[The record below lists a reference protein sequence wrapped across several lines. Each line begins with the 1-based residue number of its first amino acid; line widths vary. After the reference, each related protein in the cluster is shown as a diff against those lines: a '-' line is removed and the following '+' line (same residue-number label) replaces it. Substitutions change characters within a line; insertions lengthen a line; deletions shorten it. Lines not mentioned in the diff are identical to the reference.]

1 MEYSL
6 YNKKV
11 YCKSS
16 TKCCVKGPQG
26 LKGDTGKTDIQYA
39 IIYFE
44 DSSLNDISNAGG
56 FYSPDISL
64 SDTSN
69 NGIIN
74 ELIYDT
80 SNNCLNLSSIENI
93 DDYIVEIYTH
103 LDINLTTS
111 NKGITLFMNLTDKDN
126 SDNVI
131 DIDTRSVTKK
141 NQDTHVTFGP
151 VLYKAKDLNNKYKL
165 HIDTYSD
172 QAFEDSEYLSEI
184 KLIIKLIK
192 YK

>member
-16 TKCCVKGPQG
+16 KKNCLKGPQG

-39 IIYFE
+39 IIYYN
-44 DSSLNDISNAGG
+44 DASLIDISDQAG
-56 FYSPDISL
+56 FYEPSFNDH
-64 SDTSN
+64 DTTDK
-69 NGIIN
+69 GIKN
-74 ELIYDT
+74 DLIYDT
-80 SNNCLNLSSIENI
+80 SKNCLNLSSIEI
-93 DDYIVEIYTH
+93 MDDYIVEIYAH

-111 NKGITLFMNLTDKDN
+111 TKGITLFMNLIDN

-172 QAFEDSEYLSEI
+172 QVFDPSEFLTEI

>member
-16 TKCCVKGPQG
+16 TTKCVKGPTG

-39 IIYFE
+39 IIYFV
-44 DSSLNDISNAGG
+44 DTSLNDISAEQD
-56 FYSPDISL
+56 FYALDIS
-64 SDTSN
+64 SSNTSN

-80 SNNCLNLSSIENI
+80 INNCLNLSMLENS
-93 DDYIVEIYTH
+93 DDYIVEIYAH
-103 LDINLTTS
+103 LDINLTISTNS
-111 NKGITLFMNLTDKDN
+111 ITLFMNLTDASN
-126 SDNVI
+126 NVI

-141 NQDTHVTFGP
+141 NPDTHVTFGP
-151 VLYKAKDLNNKYKL
+151 VLYKAADFTKNYKL
-165 HIDTYSD
+165 HINTYSD
-172 QAFEDSEYLSEI
+172 QDFDISENLTEI

>member
-1 MEYSL
+1 MEYSF

-16 TKCCVKGPQG
+16 TKKCVKGPPG
-26 LKGDTGKTDIQYA
+26 PKGDTGKTDVQYA
-39 IIYFE
+39 IIYFH
-44 DSSLNDISNAGG
+44 DVSLNDISAAEG
-56 FYSPDISL
+56 FYDPSFDQQ
-64 SDTSN
+64 DTSN
-69 NGIIN
+69 KGIIN

-80 SNNCLNLSSIENI
+80 SNNCLNLESLDNSDN
-93 DDYIVEIYTH
+93 YIVEIYSH

-111 NKGITLFMNLTDKDN
+111 IKSITLFMNLTDN
-126 SDNVI
+126 SNNVI

-141 NQDTHVTFGP
+141 NPDTHVTFGP
-151 VLYKAKDLNNKYKL
+151 VLYKATDFTGEYKL

-172 QAFEDSEYLSEI
+172 QDFDDSEYLSEI

-192 YK
+192 YT

>member
-16 TKCCVKGPQG
+16 KKDCLKGPQG

-39 IIYFE
+39 IIYYN
-44 DSSLNDISNAGG
+44 DASLTDISDGEG
-56 FYSPDISL
+56 FYEPSFNEV
-64 SDTSN
+64 DTPVK
-69 NGIIN
+69 GIIN
-74 ELIYDT
+74 DLIYDT
-80 SNNCLNLSSIENI
+80 SKNWLIISNSVNEE
-93 DDYIVEIYTH
+93 DYIVEIYAH

-111 NKGITLFMNLTDKDN
+111 TKGITLFMNLTDKDN

-172 QAFEDSEYLSEI
+172 QVFDPSEFLTEI

>member
-1 MEYSL
+1 MEYTF

-44 DSSLNDISNAGG
+44 DASLNDISNQP
-56 FYSPDISL
+56 FYDPSFDKQ
-64 SDTSN
+64 DTSN

-93 DDYIVEIYTH
+93 DDYIVEIYAH
-103 LDINLTTS
+103 LDIILDTT
-111 NKGITLFMNLTDKDN
+111 NAITLFMNLINDTDDN
-126 SDNVI
+126 DKN

-141 NQDTHVTFGP
+141 NSKTHVTFGP
-151 VLYKAKDLNNKYKL
+151 VLYKAIKFNNDYKL
-165 HIDTYSD
+165 HIDIISSD
-172 QAFEDSEYLSEI
+172 QNFKNNEYLSEI

-192 YK
+192 YQ